1 VVTTIGSLKIFDH
14 IFLMTRGGPENG
26 TLVLA
31 FYIYQQAFEFFN
43 VGYAAALAV
52 IMFVV
57 ILALTLLQV
66 ALRNRNA
73 S

>member
-1 VVTTIGSLKIFDH
+1 
-14 IFLMTRGGPENG
+14 
-26 TLVLA
+26 VLA